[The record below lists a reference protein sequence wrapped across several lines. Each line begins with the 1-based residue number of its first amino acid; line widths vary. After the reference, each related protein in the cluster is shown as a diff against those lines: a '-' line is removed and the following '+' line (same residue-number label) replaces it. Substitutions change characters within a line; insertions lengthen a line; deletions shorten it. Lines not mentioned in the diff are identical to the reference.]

1 VEQQNQQEQTKPA
14 VGANRS
20 KHWGPVKAT
29 RRSERNE
36 GDTRT
41 MLTRA
46 QEAKRK
52 WQQEPPKGNKLIT
65 NPLISTNEL
74 LHSASV
80 FGIVGQDGNPVSKE
94 IIERVELIEKS
105 RDDIFVENREKL
117 KGQANLVS
125 GGDDTTMNQDSR
137 HDCVE
142 GGEESSLSDEI
153 VATMR
158 HNSLP
163 GKGELEIVGRKIKKK
178 NR

>member
-1 VEQQNQQEQTKPA
+1 

-52 WQQEPPKGNKLIT
+52 WQQEPLKGNKLIT

-105 RDDIFVENREKL
+105 RDDIFVENKEKL
-117 KGQANLVS
+117 KDQANLVS

-137 HDCVE
+137 QDCVE
-142 GGEESSLSDEI
+142 GDEDSSLSDEI

-163 GKGELEIVGRKIKKK
+163 GKGEVEIVGRKRNKKK